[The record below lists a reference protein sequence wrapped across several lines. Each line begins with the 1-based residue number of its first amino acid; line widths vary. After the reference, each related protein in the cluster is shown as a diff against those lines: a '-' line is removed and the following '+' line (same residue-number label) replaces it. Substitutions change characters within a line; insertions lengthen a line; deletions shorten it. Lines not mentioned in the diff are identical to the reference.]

1 MCSSTPQYISA
12 CCGATFTPGT
22 GPDNIVDLNSE
33 LRALAPEETLTVST
47 TPDHTRDLVPE
58 DAYSQQLPEAYRDGQ
73 CPACGAETPLM
84 ALTSD
89 ASPCGGEC
97 GGCGDRHTSNG
108 VSALYGA
115 LCYVGELVLYFL
127 AGAGAAALFQ
137 AFAEDAL
144 ALLKRLAGGG
154 TL

>member
-1 MCSSTPQYISA
+1 MCSSTPQFTSA

-22 GPDNIVDLNSE
+22 GPDNIVGLHGVLIDLS
-33 LRALAPEETLTVST
+33 PDTTLTVST
-47 TPDHTRDLVPE
+47 TPDHTRDLGPE

-115 LCYVGELVLYFL
+115 LCYVGELVL
-127 AGAGAAALFQ
+127 
-137 AFAEDAL
+137 
-144 ALLKRLAGGG
+144 
-154 TL
+154 

>member
-1 MCSSTPQYISA
+1 MNRPTFVSA
-12 CCGATFTPGT
+12 CCGAIFAPGT
-22 GPDNIVDLNSE
+22 GPDNIVDL
-33 LRALAPEETLTVST
+33 RALGPEETLTVT
-47 TPDHTRDLVPE
+47 TTEDYRRDLDAEHVPN
-58 DAYSQQLPEAYRDGQ
+58 DALPEAYREGE
-73 CPACGAETPLM
+73 CPACGAESPLM

-97 GGCGDRHTSNG
+97 GGCRHTSNG

-127 AGAGAAALFQ
+127 AGAGAAAL
-137 AFAEDAL
+137 
-144 ALLKRLAGGG
+144 LKRLAEEG

>member
-1 MCSSTPQYISA
+1 MNRPTFVSA
-12 CCGATFTPGT
+12 CCGAIFAPGT
-22 GPDNIVDLNSE
+22 GPDNIVDLRSE
-33 LRALAPEETLTVST
+33 LRALGPEETLTVT
-47 TPDHTRDLVPE
+47 TTEDYRRDLDAEHVPN
-58 DAYSQQLPEAYRDGQ
+58 DALPEAYREGE
-73 CPACGAETPLM
+73 CPACGAESPLM

-97 GGCGDRHTSNG
+97 GGCRHTSNG

-127 AGAGAAALFQ
+127 AGAGAAAL
-137 AFAEDAL
+137 
-144 ALLKRLAGGG
+144 LKRLAEEG

>member
-1 MCSSTPQYISA
+1 MNRPTFVSA
-12 CCGATFTPGT
+12 CCGAIFAPGT
-22 GPDNIVDLNSE
+22 GPDNIVDLISE
-33 LRALAPEETLTVST
+33 LRALGPEETLTVT
-47 TPDHTRDLVPE
+47 TTEDYRRDLDAEHVPN
-58 DAYSQQLPEAYRDGQ
+58 DALPEAYREGE
-73 CPACGAETPLM
+73 CPACGAESPLM

-97 GGCGDRHTSNG
+97 GGCRHTSNG

-127 AGAGAAALFQ
+127 AGAGAA
-137 AFAEDAL
+137 
-144 ALLKRLAGGG
+144 LLKRLAEEG

>member
-1 MCSSTPQYISA
+1 MNRPTFVSA
-12 CCGATFTPGT
+12 CCGATFAPGT
-22 GPDNIVDLNSE
+22 GPDNIVDLRSE
-33 LRALAPEETLTVST
+33 LRALGPEETLTVT
-47 TPDHTRDLVPE
+47 TTEDYRRDLAAEHVPN
-58 DAYSQQLPEAYRDGQ
+58 DALPEAYREGE
-73 CPACGAETPLM
+73 CPACGAESPLM

-144 ALLKRLAGGG
+144 ALLKRLAGEG